1 MMAFTKVLL
10 LEDDRNL
17 SLTLGVALK
26 RLGLEVKSASTL
38 KKAREILEGFEPD
51 LVLLDR
57 MVPDGDG
64 LDLCVELRAEARPVA
79 ILMLSAAA
87 ETRERVKGL
96 NEGADDY
103 LAKPFAWE
111 ELEARIRALGRRH
124 NGDGSHKHSAAD
136 SPWELD
142 ESRLRVRGDRG
153 WVELTP
159 LEFKLIA
166 HLVRAG
172 GSIVSR
178 EELLKDVWGF
188 SLLPK
193 TRTVD
198 FFLSRLRKRLE
209 KDAENPRHLLTVRGA
224 GYRFEPNPTSGRE
237 SGRKD

>member
-1 MMAFTKVLL
+1 MSSQPPFQKAFL

-17 SLTLGVALK
+17 SLAISVALK
-26 RLGLEVKSASTL
+26 RLGIEVKTAATL
-38 KKAREILEGFEPD
+38 KKAREILENFQAD
-51 LVLLDR
+51 LILLDR

-64 LDLCVELRAEARPVA
+64 LDLCVELRASTHPAV
-79 ILMLSAAA
+79 ILVLSAVSDIQD
-87 ETRERVKGL
+87 RVQGL

-111 ELEARIRALGRRH
+111 ELEARLRALARRKAPAPQ
-124 NGDGSHKHSAAD
+124 STAPAS
-136 SPWELD
+136 SWTLD
-142 ESRLRVRGDRG
+142 ESRLRVFGDKG

-159 LEFKLIA
+159 LEFKLVS
-166 HLVRAG
+166 HLIRAN

-209 KDAENPRHLLTVRGA
+209 KDAENPKHLLTVRGA
-224 GYRFEPNPTSGRE
+224 GYRFEKG
-237 SGRKD
+237 

>member
-1 MMAFTKVLL
+1 
-10 LEDDRNL
+10 
-17 SLTLGVALK
+17 
-26 RLGLEVKSASTL
+26 
-38 KKAREILEGFEPD
+38 
-51 LVLLDR
+51 

-64 LDLCVELRAEARPVA
+64 LDLCVELRAEARPVV
-79 ILMLSAAA
+79 ILMLSAMG
-87 ETRERVKGL
+87 ESRERVRGL

-103 LAKPFAWE
+103 LPKPFAWD
-111 ELEARIRALGRRH
+111 ELEARIRALARRQ
-124 NGDGSHKHSAAD
+124 SRPAEAAPSATAPE
-136 SPWELD
+136 PWTLD
-142 ESRLRVRGDRG
+142 ESRLRVFGAKG

-159 LEFKLIA
+159 LEFKLVS

-224 GYRFEPNPTSGRE
+224 GYRFERG
-237 SGRKD
+237 

>member
-1 MMAFTKVLL
+1 MSRNSLFKSALL

-17 SLTLGVALK
+17 GIAVGVALK
-26 RLGLEVKSASTL
+26 RLGIEVKSASTL
-38 KKAREILEGFEPD
+38 KKAREILEHFEPE
-51 LVLLDR
+51 LVVLDR

-64 LDLCVELRAEARPVA
+64 LDLCVELRAEARPVV
-79 ILMLSAAA
+79 ILMLSAMG
-87 ETRERVKGL
+87 ESRERVRGL

-103 LAKPFAWE
+103 LPKPFAWD
-111 ELEARIRALGRRH
+111 ELEARIRALARRQ
-124 NGDGSHKHSAAD
+124 SRPAEAAPSATAPE
-136 SPWELD
+136 PWTLD
-142 ESRLRVRGDRG
+142 ESRLRVFGAKG

-159 LEFKLIA
+159 LEFKLVS

-224 GYRFEPNPTSGRE
+224 GYRFERG
-237 SGRKD
+237 

>member
-26 RLGLEVKSASTL
+26 RLGLEVKSAATL
-38 KKAREILEGFEPD
+38 KKAREILESFEPD

-103 LAKPFAWE
+103 LAKP
-111 ELEARIRALGRRH
+111 LPGK
-124 NGDGSHKHSAAD
+124 S
-136 SPWELD
+136 
-142 ESRLRVRGDRG
+142 SRPG
-153 WVELTP
+153 
-159 LEFKLIA
+159 
-166 HLVRAG
+166 
-172 GSIVSR
+172 
-178 EELLKDVWGF
+178 
-188 SLLPK
+188 
-193 TRTVD
+193 
-198 FFLSRLRKRLE
+198 
-209 KDAENPRHLLTVRGA
+209 
-224 GYRFEPNPTSGRE
+224 SGRWVAGTMPTPAISHRPRILRGNSMSRG
-237 SGRKD
+237 SGSAGIAAGSSSHRLNSSSSPTWSVQEVRS